1 MFGFLFLVFLI
12 VIISCSEIAIVMTYF
27 QLCAEDYHWW
37 WRSFIAS
44 GGCAIYVF
52 IYSIFYYITEVCSLF
67 SCYLLLINYSNNFT
81 SNLKL
86 EITEFIP
93 TLLFFGYSSLISL
106 TLWILTGTIGFFS
119 SYVFVS
125 KIYAAVKI
133 D

>member
-1 MFGFLFLVFLI
+1 MFVI

-44 GGCAIYVF
+44 GGCAFYVF
-52 IYSIFYYITEVCSLF
+52 FYSIFYYSTEVS
-67 SCYLLLINYSNNFT
+67 SADLLILCSFIH
-81 SNLKL
+81 LKFDHFNCPVFQL
-86 EITEFIP
+86 EITEFVP
-93 TLLFFGYSSLISL
+93 TLLYFGYSFLISF
-106 TLWILTGTIGFFS
+106 TIWIITGTIGFYS
-119 SYVFVS
+119 SYLFVR